1 MDSFHA
7 VKLFASENE
16 MEFDAGDTDYN
27 VVCSLDKNVESGEKV
42 EDMSEEN
49 EETGSIL
56 QGETSKENTKKENLV
71 EEGKNVEEDYDVKQE
86 NMKKVYRGN

>member
-1 MDSFHA
+1 MSPFTMNA
-7 VKLFASENE
+7 VKLFAFDKE
-16 MEFDAGDTDYN
+16 MEFDAGDTD
-27 VVCSLDKNVESGEKV
+27 KNVESVEKV

-86 NMKKVYRGN
+86 NMKKVKRGN